1 MLVANKPLSKV
12 ACAVV
17 ALAGYFSVFS
27 VQADTVTDYPVR
39 PITIMTPTAA
49 GGGTDIVAR
58 IVSDKLAAL
67 LGQPIVINNKP
78 GAGGVIG
85 NQAMLRE
92 KNDGYSLFV
101 TANSNQLI
109 TPWVFKNANFDPL
122 KDFEPVT
129 GLGTVPY
136 VLAVHPEF
144 PAKNLD
150 EFLTLI
156 KNNPGKFQ
164 YASAGPG
171 TLNHLIPEM
180 LTYAIGTKMEH
191 IPYRGV
197 APAMADVLGGRVPV
211 VFGSLSSVLENIR
224 SGKLRALGVS
234 SATRTDVLPD
244 TPAIIEKV
252 PEFRSEMWVALYAPA
267 GTPKPI
273 IEKLH
278 TSAQRALADP
288 ATQKLFEGLGMSVMK
303 EGPAE
308 LAKLQEVEYQQWKET
323 VARAGVRAD

>member
-1 MLVANKPLSKV
+1 MLVANKSLSKV

-17 ALAGYFSVFS
+17 ALAGFCSAFSAR
-27 VQADTVTDYPVR
+27 ADTVTDYPVR

-109 TPWVFKNANFDPL
+109 TPWVFRNANFDPL
-122 KDFEPVT
+122 NDFEPVT

-136 VLAVHPEF
+136 VLAVHPDF

-156 KNNPGKFQ
+156 KKNPGKFQ

-180 LTYAIGTKMEH
+180 LTHAIGTEMEH

-234 SATRTDVLPD
+234 SPTRTDVLPD

-252 PEFRSEMWVALYAPA
+252 PEFQSEMWVALYAPA
-267 GTPKPI
+267 GTPKLI

-288 ATQKLFEGLGMSVMK
+288 GTQKLFKGLGMSVMK

-308 LAKLQEVEYQQWKET
+308 LAKLQEAEYQQWKET
-323 VARAGVRAD
+323 VARAGVRAN

>member
-1 MLVANKPLSKV
+1 MLVANKSFRKV
-12 ACAVV
+12 AGAVV
-17 ALAGYFSVFS
+17 VLAGLCSGFSVR
-27 VQADTVTDYPVR
+27 ADTVSDYPVR
-39 PITIMTPTAA
+39 PITITTPTAA

-58 IVSDKLAAL
+58 IVSDKLAEL
-67 LGQPIVINNKP
+67 LEQPIVINNKP

-109 TPWVFKNANFDPL
+109 TPWVFRNANFDPL
-122 KDFEPVT
+122 TDFEPVT

-136 VLAVHPEF
+136 VLAVHPDF
-144 PAKNLD
+144 PAQNLD
-150 EFLTLI
+150 EFLKLI
-156 KNNPGKFQ
+156 KENPGKFQ

-180 LTYAIGTKMEH
+180 LTHAIGTKMEH

-224 SGKLRALGVS
+224 AGKLRALGVS
-234 SATRTDVLPD
+234 SEARSDVLPD
-244 TPAIIEKV
+244 TPAISEKV
-252 PEFRSEMWVALYAPA
+252 PDFRSEMWVALYAPA

-273 IEKLH
+273 IDKLH

-288 ATQKLFEGLGMSVMK
+288 DTQKLFKGLGMTVMK
-303 EGPAE
+303 EGPDE
-308 LAKLQEVEYQQWKET
+308 LAKLQEAEYQQWKET
-323 VARAGVRAD
+323 VARAGVRQE

>member
-1 MLVANKPLSKV
+1 MLVANKSLSKV
-12 ACAVV
+12 ACAVI
-17 ALAGYFSVFS
+17 ALAGLCSVFS
-27 VQADTVTDYPVR
+27 ANADTVTDYPVR

-109 TPWVFKNANFDPL
+109 TPWVFRNANFDPL

-136 VLAVHPEF
+136 VLAVHPDF

-156 KNNPGKFQ
+156 KENPGQFQ

-180 LTYAIGTKMEH
+180 LTHAIGTEMEH

-252 PEFRSEMWVALYAPA
+252 PGFQSEMWVALYAPA
-267 GTPKPI
+267 GTPKSI
-273 IEKLH
+273 IDKLH
-278 TSAQRALADP
+278 SSAQRALDDP
-288 ATQKLFEGLGMSVMK
+288 GTQKLFKGLGMSVMK
-303 EGPAE
+303 KGPAE
-308 LAKLQEVEYQQWKET
+308 LAKLQEAEYQQWKET
-323 VARAGVRAD
+323 VARAGVRAE